1 MLKRFKCLESI
12 VQNNGSSDSETEKRI
27 SKIKVISMPNST
39 LRRKNVL
46 RETKKL
52 IYKTILKSM
61 LAYEADTWA

>member
-1 MLKRFKCLESI
+1 MESI